1 MFALLITVILGFGFA
16 YFATQ
21 NVDGVTVRVG
31 QTLFEQI
38 PLYAVILG
46 SFFLG
51 MLLAWVAHFFD
62 WIIGKLVTVIT
73 TVRKANKVEVD
84 QKTLTS
90 LQQRIKELEIENN
103 NHKERDK
110 EAVEEVRQSSK
121 GLLERFRYRL
131 SF

>member
-1 MFALLITVILGFGFA
+1 MFALLATVVLGFGFA

-21 NVDGVTVRVG
+21 NVDSVTVRVG
-31 QTLFEQI
+31 QTLFENI

-51 MLLAWVAHFFD
+51 MLVAWVAHFFD
-62 WIIGKLVTVIT
+62 WIIGEIALGITKL
-73 TVRKANKVEVD
+73 RKAEKVEVD

-90 LQQRIKELEIENN
+90 LQARINELETEN

-110 EAVEEVRQSSK
+110 EAFEEVRENSK
-121 GLLERFRYRL
+121 GLLGRLRYRL